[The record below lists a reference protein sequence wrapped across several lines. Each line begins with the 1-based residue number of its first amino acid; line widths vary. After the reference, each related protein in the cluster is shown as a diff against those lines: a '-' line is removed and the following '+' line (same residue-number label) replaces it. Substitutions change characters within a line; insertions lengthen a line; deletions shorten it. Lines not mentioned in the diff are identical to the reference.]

1 VKDQALNEAY
11 RLLDASL
18 IHYRDCPVGTA
29 AAIDP
34 TGLAADNYRECFIR
48 DFAVSGLVFL
58 ADGRWEIVRDFLLT
72 SLEVTEREHSAPEQT
87 IHHSVMPASFHV
99 HREQDGKEYLRGDFG
114 EQAIGRVA
122 PVDSIMWWTLLLCA
136 TMQTTGDRSLAERP
150 DVQRN
155 LRRVLALCAND
166 SFEVYPTLMVPD
178 GAFMVDRRMG
188 VHGHPLEIQVLFFGA
203 LRRAL
208 HYIDKSPENRRLI
221 AVGERRLR
229 GLRYYVQHY
238 YWLDLQ
244 RLNELY
250 RSPTEEFGESVSN
263 ELNIQPQSIPAW
275 VADWLPD
282 ESGYL
287 VGNLGSGRMD
297 FRFFTQGNLLAVVFG
312 LVTDRQAKGIMNL
325 IEQRWDDLV
334 GAMPVK
340 LCYPALTG
348 DAWDLLTG
356 CDPKNRPWSY
366 HNGGNW
372 PVLLWPLVAAALS
385 RGRRDLAE
393 RAFALAAERLPR
405 DDWPEYYDGTSGRL
419 LGRYANLQQTWS
431 AAALIL
437 ADKLLEDPGLL
448 ALLPE

>member
-1 VKDQALNEAY
+1 
-11 RLLDASL
+11 
-18 IHYRDCPVGTA
+18 
-29 AAIDP
+29 
-34 TGLAADNYRECFIR
+34 
-48 DFAVSGLVFL
+48 
-58 ADGRWEIVRDFLLT
+58 
-72 SLEVTEREHSAPEQT
+72 
-87 IHHSVMPASFHV
+87 
-99 HREQDGKEYLRGDFG
+99 
-114 EQAIGRVA
+114 
-122 PVDSIMWWTLLLCA
+122 MWWTLLLCA
-136 TMQTTGDRSLAERP
+136 TMQTIGDRGLAERP

-188 VHGHPLEIQVLFFGA
+188 VYGHPLEIQVLFFGA

-208 HYIDKSPENRRLI
+208 HYIDRSPENRRLI
-221 AVGERRLR
+221 AVGEHRLR
-229 GLRYYVQHY
+229 GLRQYVQHY
-238 YWLDLQ
+238 YWLDVQ

-250 RSPTEEFGESVSN
+250 RSPTEELGESVSN
-263 ELNIQPQSIPAW
+263 DLNIQPQSIRDW
-275 VADWLPD
+275 VADWLSD

-312 LVTDRQAKGIMNL
+312 LVTDRQARGIMNL
-325 IEQRWDDLV
+325 IERRWDDLV
-334 GAMPVK
+334 GTMPVK

-348 DAWDLLTG
+348 EAWDLLTG

-385 RGRRDLAE
+385 TGRRDLAE
-393 RAFALAAERLPR
+393 RAFALAVERLPR
-405 DDWPEYYDGTSGRL
+405 DGWPEYYDGTSGRL